1 MTNPNIDV
9 WLSLLRGLVIA
20 ICSVLVTKG
29 VISAAD
35 APAIQTALLTLLPSA
50 VAAGA
55 AWWGAH
61 SHTDAQVTAAA
72 GNIPGVAVGVNPQ
85 AASAAVVAIATDP
98 TKPNV
103 NLTTGASP

>member
-1 MTNPNIDV
+1 MTSSNTDV
-9 WLSLLRGLVIA
+9 WLSLLRGVVIA

-35 APAIQTALLTLLPSA
+35 APAIQTALLTLLPTL

-55 AWWGAH
+55 AWWGARTH
-61 SHTDAQVTAAA
+61 APAQVTAAA
-72 GNIPGVAVGVNPQ
+72 GNVPGVKVNVDAQ
-85 AASAAVVAIATDP
+85 AASSAVVAVATDP

-103 NLTTGASP
+103 NLVSGA

>member
-1 MTNPNIDV
+1 MTNPNTDV
-9 WLSLLRGLVIA
+9 WLSLLRGVVIA

-35 APAIQTALLTLLPSA
+35 APAIQTALLTLLPTL

-55 AWWGAH
+55 AWLGAR
-61 SHTDAQVTAAA
+61 SHAPAQVTTAA
-72 GNIPGVAVGVNPQ
+72 GNIPGVKVNVDAQ
-85 AASAAVVAIATDP
+85 AASSAVVAVATDP

-103 NLTTGASP
+103 NLVSGA